1 MLMETDLQHTRRAR
15 RKASVGILLLG
26 ALLTPSFPVRAS
38 DLLDTGLS
46 SLPSETLRLEY
57 VSLERLR
64 RRPDYES
71 LHQRYVGPRLEVLG
85 TTMAKL
91 GVQEDD
97 IDEIVLAWLPGTKDK
112 GFAGLATGRFSS
124 SAISDRAAATGLT
137 PTPVNGQELF
147 CQETKLMEACV
158 AVLSTSLGAF
168 GTRESLTQM
177 LAVRAAHGVGLTD
190 NPTFMHLVDAGQ
202 ARVAIWGVA
211 VKPEVSDWFSGWLA
225 GQGAGPIDWSVLVQD
240 VEVLTYRVD
249 ADEAIR
255 LQIKMDC
262 STPEA
267 ADHLRN
273 FLEVV
278 KVLLPLAWQSQN
290 PGLPNPVRDLN
301 VSLSGTRVSLEL
313 NADSQ
318 GIRAAEQ
325 TLR

>member
-1 MLMETDLQHTRRAR
+1 METELRHISRAS
-15 RKASVGILLLG
+15 RKLAVGILLLG
-26 ALLTPSFPVRAS
+26 ALLTSSFSVRAS
-38 DLLDTGLS
+38 DLLDVALS

-71 LHQRYVGPRLEVLG
+71 LHRRYVGPRLEVLG
-85 TTMAKL
+85 ATLAKL

-97 IDEIVLAWLPGTKDK
+97 IDEIVMAWLPGTKEM

-124 SAISDRAAATGLT
+124 SATLDHAAATGLT
-137 PTPVNGQELF
+137 PTPVEGQELI
-147 CQETKLMEACV
+147 CQETKWMEACV
-158 AVLSTSLGAF
+158 AVLGSSLGAF
-168 GTRESLTQM
+168 GTRGSLTQM
-177 LAVRAAHGVGLTD
+177 LRVRAGHGASLTD

-202 ARVAIWGVA
+202 ARVSIWGVA
-211 VKPEVSDWFSGWLA
+211 VKPEVADWFNGWLEGRGA
-225 GQGAGPIDWSVLVQD
+225 GQIDWSMLVQD
-240 VEVLTYRVD
+240 VEVLAYRVD

-255 LQIKMDC
+255 LQVKMDC

-273 FLEVV
+273 VLEVV

-290 PGLPNPVRDLN
+290 PGLPNPVRNLD
-301 VSLSGTRVSLEL
+301 VSLSGTRVTIEL
-313 NADSQ
+313 DADSQ

-325 TLR
+325 TFQ